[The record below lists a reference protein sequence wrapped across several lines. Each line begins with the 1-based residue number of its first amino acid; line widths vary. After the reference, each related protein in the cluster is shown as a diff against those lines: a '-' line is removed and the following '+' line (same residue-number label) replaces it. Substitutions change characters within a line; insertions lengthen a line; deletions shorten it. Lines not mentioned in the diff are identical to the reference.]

1 MKEPYGWARRPSVV
15 AGGTRNVFLTGKV
28 TVRSDNGKNC
38 EVDQQRQESGSF
50 FSTLGVLGT
59 LAAAVGLIESCV
71 KHAVISALSNYPL
84 NLAAY
89 SYLDFLPT
97 LPVAI
102 VAMLL
107 TGCIAWLP
115 ASTLS
120 QCSGEKDRQ
129 WTAFGIIAGVVIGF
143 VGIFVTLFLVTYYEL
158 LTKLCFYTVIAFIF
172 APTPILE
179 CLFRKIYPGYEKIIK
194 VDDNGSRKR
203 ASSRRVAF
211 CGGMPVG
218 LRSAIYYIF
227 LFIPIAIYYAFPE
240 TKISLIVIVLIAICV
255 VPCLFYKTVS
265 EKARELRSGDVD
277 SMGKVFIFAA
287 IMLTVTLFFGLFDAV
302 QSNREMSNL
311 FFVPGAGQEH
321 VMNQPEDDEQKIEY
335 KIMDIFADGRAII
348 DLGRKDVDG
357 YSGDAYRLVSLDEG
371 TVFRRDG

>member
-28 TVRSDNGKNC
+28 TVKSDNGKNC
-38 EVDQQRQESGSF
+38 EVEQRRQESGSF
-50 FSTLGVLGT
+50 LSTLGALGT
-59 LAAAVGLIESCV
+59 LAVAFGLIESCV

-115 ASTLS
+115 ARTLG

-179 CLFRKIYPGYEKIIK
+179 CLFKKIYPGYEKIIK
-194 VDDNGSRKR
+194 ADDSGSQKR

-218 LRSAIYYIF
+218 LRSAIIYIL
-227 LFIPIAIYYAFPE
+227 LFIPIAIYNAFPE
-240 TKISLIVIVLIAICV
+240 TKISLIILVLIAICV
-255 VPCLFYKTVS
+255 VPCLFYKAVS
-265 EKARELRSGDVD
+265 EKAKELRSGDVD
-277 SMGKVFIFAA
+277 SMGKAFLLAA
-287 IMLTVTLFFGLFDAV
+287 IMLTVALFFGFFDAV

-335 KIMDIFADGRAII
+335 KIMDIFVDGRAII